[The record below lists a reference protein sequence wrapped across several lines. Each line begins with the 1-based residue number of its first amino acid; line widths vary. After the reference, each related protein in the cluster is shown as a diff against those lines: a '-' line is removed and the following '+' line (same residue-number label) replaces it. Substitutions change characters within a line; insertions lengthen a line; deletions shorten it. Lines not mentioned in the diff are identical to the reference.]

1 MGKGMIEKEV
11 SQWRGRRRLKS
22 PGKEL
27 ASEQE
32 TGTMAGKNV
41 DVMKGS
47 SGMNKNEWDELERMK
62 RMNTVQID
70 SGEEVK
76 KK

>member
-1 MGKGMIEKEV
+1 
-11 SQWRGRRRLKS
+11 
-22 PGKEL
+22 
-27 ASEQE
+27 
-32 TGTMAGKNV
+32 MAGKNV
-41 DVMKGS
+41 DVMKDS
-47 SGMNKNEWDELERMK
+47 SGMNKNKWDELERMK